1 MKNEDRYIRIFE
13 NLKDAI
19 YIVSP
24 DGKLLYINQAGLDL
38 FGYESREEMMEI
50 HEMDIF
56 LNTDDRKRFLDE
68 IIREGFVKD
77 FELKLKRK
85 DGSTVD
91 VLITASVLKDDSGNI
106 IGYEEIVRDVSQWK
120 KILEELMQQK
130 EELQILYDMSILIN
144 NSLDLDK
151 VFQTALEKASNITG
165 FEMGAVYI
173 LDEGRGLL
181 EKRSSIGY
189 PSDLAEKV
197 KFLNYGE
204 GVSGMAI
211 SLKKPII
218 TTIEEYPSQRIGPL
232 LEKEGIKTI
241 IGFPLFSKGRAIGS
255 ITMMSI
261 LYRELSQWKI
271 NLLENIGNQIGLAI
285 ENAKLFYDVKK
296 AKKEWE
302 TTFDA
307 VTDLITIIDS
317 EYRIIR
323 ANKATFKR
331 LNLET
336 DQIIGKK
343 YFEVLFNRKTPCE
356 DCFIK
361 ETLVEGKPLFSERRS
376 SALNGVFHCYTFPV
390 CDSDN
395 KVLAVVVLSR
405 EITEEK
411 KLEIEKEVINNINK
425 TLAFSLDIREI
436 VKTIYTE
443 ILKIFHFERLSITL
457 FDEERKNFR
466 VIASKKNYNTS
477 EFVEGIFYPLHG
489 TNFEKIIDSGLPVII
504 PDTSKCGSSIGERL
518 IKEGIRSSLI
528 FPLEIKGKVIGTLNF
543 GSRELDHFS
552 DRDLNLLWQ
561 IGPGI
566 AISVQNS
573 ILIDEIKV
581 SEQRYRSVVEG
592 ARDGI
597 CIIDEDYRF
606 KFVNKRYIEI
616 QGFTMKELIG
626 KDFRDFLDEKSR
638 ELINNRYKEWQKG
651 KRPSP
656 IFELNIIKKDGEII
670 NVEVSVKRI
679 SDSSGNLNFI
689 CFIRD
694 ITDRKRMEEQLI
706 QTEKLRALGEMA
718 SGVAHDF
725 NNALAAILGN
735 IQLLLYT
742 IEDEK
747 IRDTLKIIEKVAKDG
762 AQTVRRL
769 QEFTR
774 KRDNQELFK
783 VNLNS
788 VVKDAIEITK
798 PKWKDD
804 TQRKEISI
812 DFTLDLGEIP
822 PVLGNE
828 SELRESIINII
839 LNSIEAMPNG
849 GKICI
854 RTFVQKKN
862 VYVEISDTGVGMKEE
877 VRKRI
882 FEPFFT
888 TKPFKNTG
896 LGLSVTY
903 GIIKRFGGD
912 IEVSTKLGEGTTF
925 RITLPIG
932 LDGRE
937 EISKPNFVKRGNGGR
952 ILVIDDEEFVRNVLS
967 KMLSQANYNVTVA
980 KDGEEGLKIFK
991 EKGFD
996 MVLTDLGMPG
1006 LSGWEVCRGIRE
1018 ISPKIPIGM
1027 ITGWGMELE
1036 ESKINECGVDFVLS
1050 KPFDFNEVLNEVK
1063 DALERDKFNEY
1074 NENFEKVPI
1083 AKG

>member
-1 MKNEDRYIRIFE
+1 MKDDSRYRGIFE
-13 NLKDAI
+13 NLKDAV
-19 YIVSP
+19 YIISS
-24 DGKLLYINQAGLDL
+24 DGKIIDINQAGLDL
-38 FGYESREEMMEI
+38 FGYESREEMMKI
-50 HEMDIF
+50 HGRDVF
-56 LNTDDRKRFLDE
+56 LNPENRKRFRDE
-68 IIREGFVKD
+68 ILKEGFVKD
-77 FELKLKRK
+77 FEVKLKRK
-85 DGSTVD
+85 DGTPLD
-91 VLITASVLKDDSGNI
+91 VLITANAVRDRYGNI
-106 IGYEEIVRDVSQWK
+106 VSYEGIVRDISQSK
-120 KILEELMQQK
+120 KMMEELLRQK

-144 NSLDLDK
+144 NSLDLNK
-151 VFQTALEKASNITG
+151 VFQTALEKALSITD

-189 PSDLAEKV
+189 PLELGEKV
-197 KFLNYGE
+197 KILSYGE
-204 GVSGMAI
+204 GVSGKAI
-211 SLKKPII
+211 SLKKPVISSI
-218 TTIEEYPSQRIGPL
+218 DNYPSQRIGPL
-232 LEKEGIKTI
+232 LEKAGIKTI

-255 ITMMSI
+255 ITMMS
-261 LYRELSQWKI
+261 LSYRELSQWKI
-271 NLLENIGNQIGLAI
+271 NLLDNIGNQIGLAI
-285 ENAKLFYDVKK
+285 ENAKLFYDVTK

-307 VTDLITIIDS
+307 VTDLITIMDN
-317 EYRIIR
+317 EYHILR

-331 LNLET
+331 WNLEP
-336 DQIIGKK
+336 DQIIGKRC
-343 YFEVLFNRKTPCE
+343 FEVLYNRESPCE

-361 ETLVEGKPLFSERRS
+361 ETFIEGKPLFSERWS
-376 SALNGVFHCYTFPV
+376 KALNGVFHSYSFPV
-390 CDSDN
+390 FDSEG
-395 KVLAVVVLSR
+395 KVVGVVLLSR
-405 EITEEK
+405 DVTENK
-411 KLEIEKEVINNINK
+411 RLEIEKEVINNINK

-436 VKTIYTE
+436 VRTIYTE
-443 ILKIFHFERLSITL
+443 ILKVFHFDRMSITL

-466 VIASKKNYNTS
+466 VIASKKDYNTS
-477 EFVEGIFYPLHG
+477 ELVEGIFYPVQG
-489 TNFEKIIDSGLPVII
+489 THFEKIINSGLPVII
-504 PDTSKCGSSIGERL
+504 PDTSKCGSQIGEKL
-518 IKEGIRSSLI
+518 IKEGLHSSLI

-543 GSRELDHFS
+543 GSRDPNHFS

-581 SEQRYRSVVEG
+581 SEERYRSVVEG

-606 KFVNKRYIEI
+606 KFVNKRYVEI
-616 QGFTMKELIG
+616 QGFTGRELIG
-626 KDFRDFLDEKSR
+626 KDFRDFLDEKSKD
-638 ELINNRYKEWQKG
+638 LINNRYKEWQRG
-651 KRPSP
+651 KKPSP
-656 IFELNIIKKDGEII
+656 IFELNIIRKDGEIK

-679 SDSSGNLNFI
+679 KDQAGNLNFI
-689 CFIRD
+689 CFLRD
-694 ITDRKRMEEQLI
+694 ITDRKRMEEQLL

-735 IQLLLYT
+735 TQLLLYT

-747 IRDTLKIIEKVAKDG
+747 IRETLKIIEKVAKDS

-788 VVKDAIEITK
+788 VIKDAIEITK

-812 DFTLDLGEIP
+812 DFSLDLGEIP

-839 LNSIEAMPNG
+839 LNAIEAMPNG
-849 GKICI
+849 GKISI
-854 RTFVQKKN
+854 RTFSQKEK
-862 VYVEISDTGVGMKEE
+862 VYIGISDTGVGMKEE
-877 VRKRI
+877 VRKKI

-888 TKPFKNTG
+888 TKPFTNTG

-903 GIIKRFGGD
+903 GIIRRLGGE
-912 IEVSTKLGEGTTF
+912 IEVSSKVGEGTTF
-925 RITLPIG
+925 TITLPVG

-937 EISKPNFVKRGNGGR
+937 EIPRPNFVKGSNGGR
-952 ILVIDDEEFVRNVLS
+952 ILVIDDEEFVRNVLF

-980 KDGEEGLKIFK
+980 KDGEEGLKIFM

-1006 LSGWEVCRGIRE
+1006 LSGWEVCRSIRG

-1027 ITGWGMELE
+1027 ITGWGMELD
-1036 ESKINECGVDFVLS
+1036 ESKIDECGVDFVLS
-1050 KPFDFNEVLNEVK
+1050 KPFDFSEVLKEVK
-1063 DALERDKFNEY
+1063 EALERL
-1074 NENFEKVPI
+1074 
-1083 AKG
+1083 